1 LEQVAVGELRKY
13 LSPYLK
19 RHPFRGGPRF
29 GADVVEFALLRIQAE
44 IAREISRA
52 HIAGYSTN
60 ARDLLHDL
68 IP

>member
-1 LEQVAVGELRKY
+1 
-13 LSPYLK
+13 
-19 RHPFRGGPRF
+19 
-29 GADVVEFALLRIQAE
+29 VVEFALLRIQAE